1 MLRDLPLPMICVHFL
16 DCLVMHP
23 GFVTPQAYRVES
35 NQRGFC
41 PVVEGDSFINA
52 EAWFEFSSPV
62 TSVDGVDGRFPGSE
76 KSAELP
82 VIKSDVKTSGNANG
96 RIDFEK

>member
-52 EAWFEFSSPV
+52 EA
-62 TSVDGVDGRFPGSE
+62 
-76 KSAELP
+76 
-82 VIKSDVKTSGNANG
+82 
-96 RIDFEK
+96 